1 MRTFARIVFTLAL
14 AGPGAHPAVAA
25 DWTEFR
31 GPDGTGHYAG
41 PPLPLKWGTDTN
53 VAWKTPIPGE
63 GWSSPI
69 LLDGKLYLTTA
80 VPDNAGPSANSY
92 SLRAVRVDAAT
103 GTIDWNREL
112 FVEDTSAVP
121 QPHKK
126 NSHASPT
133 PVTDGKR
140 VYVHFGH
147 MGTAALDPDGTVVWK
162 TQELRYDPRHGNGG
176 SPILVDDRLVIV
188 CDGDDKQF
196 LAALDTGTGK
206 VAWTTDRK
214 IGPGLGFSFA
224 TPLFIE
230 HAGKSMIVAPAS
242 NFVMGYD
249 PKTGDELW
257 RVKYP
262 KAGWSLIARPV
273 YGHGLVYVCTGYT
286 NQHLI
291 AFPPDGTG
299 DITDQI
305 VWQTRRDVA
314 NTPTPIL
321 VGDELYML
329 SDRAVL
335 TCLDAKTGNV
345 HWSERLAGNA
355 YSASPIY
362 ADGRLYVTSEQGIG
376 QIIAAGT
383 TFKELAGPFDLDE
396 KTFATFV
403 PADGALYL
411 RTESQLYKFASK

>member
-1 MRTFARIVFTLAL
+1 MRPLARIAFALAL
-14 AGPGAHPAVAA
+14 VGPAGRPAAA

-31 GPDGTGHYAG
+31 GPNGTGHYAG
-41 PPLPLKWGTDTN
+41 PPLPLKWGPDTN
-53 VAWKTPIPGE
+53 VAWKTRIPGE

-80 VPDNAGPSANSY
+80 APDTPDPGKY
-92 SLRAVRVDAAT
+92 SLRAVRVDAASGNT
-103 GTIDWNREL
+103 DWDREL
-112 FVEDTSAVP
+112 FVEDTDAVP

-147 MGTAALDPDGTVVWK
+147 MGTAALELDGTVAWK

-176 SPILVDDRLVIV
+176 SPILAGGRLVFA

-196 LAALDTGTGK
+196 LAALDTTTGK
-206 VAWTTDRK
+206 VAWTTDRE

-224 TPLFIE
+224 TPLLID
-230 HAGKSMIVAPAS
+230 HAGKKMIVAPAS

-249 PKTGDELW
+249 PESGKELW
-257 RVKYP
+257 RAKYP
-262 KAGWSLIARPV
+262 RPGWSLIARPV

-291 AFPPDGTG
+291 AFRPDGAG
-299 DITDQI
+299 DITDKI
-305 VWQTRRDVA
+305 VWQARRDAA

-335 TCLDAKTGNV
+335 TCFDAKTGDV
-345 HWSERLAGNA
+345 HWSERLAGTA
-355 YSASPIY
+355 YSASPIH
-362 ADGRLYVTSEQGIG
+362 ADGRLYLTSEQGVG
-376 QIIAAGT
+376 QVIAAAT
-383 TFKELAGPFDLDE
+383 EYKELAGPFDLGE

-403 PADGALYL
+403 PADGALYV
-411 RTESQLYKFASK
+411 RTESRLYKFASN